1 MPIELTP
8 RLKNDNWDLHQIAER
23 GPTPGALIKGTMPKD
38 GYAESLAQTL
48 LLNRALDAAV
58 ARISDSRPDLG
69 ALIKA
74 DQAFSPYLEA
84 DLEFLGVDTRSLD
97 ATNGTRRY
105 IDAIEAHSD
114 DPCYLFGLH
123 YVRLGA
129 CNGNRFVARKLRSV
143 YGFEDSRGTMY
154 LDPFGENQRAEWSAF
169 KNGIDAL
176 DLSQEDQ
183 DRIFAGT
190 RDAYLLT
197 INLDHDEYQSAEA
210 LLAAHSKTLDK
221 KAFEEGHSVHV
232 TAGETV

>member
-38 GYAESLAQTL
+38 GYAESLAQAL
-48 LLNRALDAAV
+48 LIARALDKATQAI
-58 ARISDSRPDLG
+58 ASTRPDLG
-69 ALIKA
+69 ALIKP
-74 DQAFSPYLEA
+74 DQAFVPYLED
-84 DLEFLGVDTRSLD
+84 DLAFLAVDTQTIN
-97 ATNGTRRY
+97 AAPGTQRF
-105 IDAIEAHSD
+105 IDAIESMTD

-143 YGFEDSRGTMY
+143 YGFTDAQGTKY
-154 LDPFGENQRAEWSAF
+154 LDPFGEKQRSEWNAF
-169 KNGIDAL
+169 KSGIDAL
-176 DLSQEDQ
+176 DLTQDDQ

-197 INLDHDEYQSAEA
+197 INLDHDEYQSAES
-210 LLAAHSKTLDK
+210 LLETHAKTLDR

-232 TAGETV
+232 APSETV

>member
-23 GPTPGALIKGTMPKD
+23 GPTPGAMIKGTMPRD
-38 GYAESLAQTL
+38 GYADALAQTL
-48 LLNRALDAAV
+48 LLNRTLDEAV
-58 ARISDSRPDLG
+58 ARICDTRPDLG
-69 ALIKA
+69 ALIKP
-74 DQAFSPYLEA
+74 DQAFVPYLVA
-84 DLEFLGVDTRSLD
+84 DLEFLGVDTSTIS
-97 ATNGTRRY
+97 AAPGTQRY
-105 IDAIEAHSD
+105 IDAIESNAN

-143 YGFEDSRGTMY
+143 YGFTDAQGTRY
-154 LDPFGENQRAEWSAF
+154 LDPFGEKQRSEWNAF
-169 KNGIDAL
+169 KTGIDAL
-176 DLSQEDQ
+176 DLTQDDQ

-197 INLDHDEYQSAEA
+197 INLDHDEFQSAEA
-210 LLAAHSKTLDK
+210 LLETHGKTLDK

-232 TAGETV
+232 PASETL